1 MAISDY
7 DTLKSAVAGWLDRS
21 DMNPTDGALKGRVE
35 EFIAL
40 AEARMN
46 RTLRLSMMLN
56 VDQTTLGGAAALVA
70 GTRDYA
76 LPSGYLQ
83 MLDFHLR
90 TDPITTL
97 SYLTLENM
105 NRMWAG
111 SQGGRPQAYTI
122 FSDNASG
129 TPVKKVRLGP
139 SPDVAYDYSI
149 TFYKKID
156 ALSASNETEQML
168 TDNPDVYLYGALMEA
183 EPFLMNDARVQLWAA
198 ALSQSISAL
207 QEQDNKDRHSGSA
220 MRVMNTG
227 GYQ

>member
-1 MAISDY
+1 MAINTY
-7 DTLKSAVAGWLDRS
+7 ATLQTAVANWLDRS
-21 DMNPTDGALKGRVE
+21 DLTDRIP

-46 RTLRLSMMLN
+46 RTLRLAIMLN

-90 TDPITTL
+90 TSPITTL
-97 SYLTLENM
+97 SYLTPENM

-111 SQGGRPQAYTI
+111 SQGGRPVAYTI

-129 TPVKKVRLGP
+129 TPIKSVRLGP
-139 SPDVAYDYSI
+139 SPGSAYDYSI

-156 ALSASNETEQML
+156 ALSDSNTTEQML
-168 TDNPDVYLYGALMEA
+168 TNNPDVYLYGALLEA
-183 EPFLMNDARVQLWAA
+183 EPFLMNDQRVQLWATA
-198 ALSQSISAL
+198 FQEALRAL

-227 GYQ
+227 GYY

>member
-1 MAISDY
+1 MAINTY
-7 DTLKSAVAGWLDRS
+7 ATLQTAVANWLDRS
-21 DMNPTDGALKGRVE
+21 DLTDRIP

-46 RTLRLSMMLN
+46 RTLRLAIMLN
-56 VDQTTLGGAAALVA
+56 VDETTLGGAATLVS

-83 MLDFHLR
+83 MVDFHLR
-90 TDPITTL
+90 TSPIVTL
-97 SYLTLENM
+97 SYLTPENM

-111 SQGGRPQAYTI
+111 SQGGRPLAYTI

-139 SPDVAYDYSI
+139 SPDSGYDYSI
-149 TFYKKID
+149 MFYKKID
-156 ALSASNETEQML
+156 ALSDSNTTEQML
-168 TDNPDVYLYGALMEA
+168 TNNPDVYLYGALLEA
-183 EPFLMNDARVQLWAA
+183 EPFLMNDQRVGLWLAA
-198 ALSQSISAL
+198 FEKAIADL

-227 GYQ
+227 GYY

>member
-1 MAISDY
+1 MAINTY
-7 DTLKSAVAGWLDRS
+7 ATLQTAVANWLDRS
-21 DMNPTDGALKGRVE
+21 DLTDRIP

-56 VDQTTLGGAAALVA
+56 VDETTLGGAATLVA

-83 MLDFHLR
+83 MVDFHLR
-90 TDPITTL
+90 TSPITTL
-97 SYLTLENM
+97 SYLTPENM

-111 SQGGRPQAYTI
+111 SQGGKPLAYTI
-122 FSDNASG
+122 FADNSTG
-129 TPVKKVRLGP
+129 TPIKKVRLGP
-139 SPDVAYDYSI
+139 SPASAYDYSI
-149 TFYKKID
+149 MFYKKID
-156 ALSASNETEQML
+156 ALSVANTTEQML
-168 TDNPDVYLYGALMEA
+168 TDNPDIYLYGALLEA
-183 EPFLMNDARVQLWAA
+183 EPFLMNDQRVQLWATA
-198 ALSQSISAL
+198 FQESVRAL

-227 GYQ
+227 GYY

>member
-1 MAISDY
+1 
-7 DTLKSAVAGWLDRS
+7 
-21 DMNPTDGALKGRVE
+21 
-35 EFIAL
+35 
-40 AEARMN
+40 MN
-46 RTLRLSMMLN
+46 RTLRLAIMLN
-56 VDQTTLGGAAALVA
+56 VDETTLGGAAKLVG

-83 MLDFHLR
+83 MVDFHLR

-97 SYLTLENM
+97 SYLTPENM

-111 SQGGRPQAYTI
+111 STSGKTVAYTI

-139 SPDVAYDYSI
+139 TPASAYDYSI
-149 TFYKKID
+149 MFYKKID
-156 ALSASNETEQML
+156 ALSAGSPTGQML
-168 TDNPDVYLYGALMEA
+168 TDNPDVYLYGALLEA
-183 EPFLMNDARVQLWAA
+183 EPFLMNDSRVQLWATA
-198 ALSQSISAL
+198 FQESLRAL

-227 GYQ
+227 GYY

>member
-1 MAISDY
+1 MAINTY
-7 DTLKSAVAGWLDRS
+7 ATLQTAVSNWLDRS
-21 DMNPTDGALKGRVE
+21 DLTDRIP

-46 RTLRLSMMLN
+46 RTLRLALMLN
-56 VDQTTLGGAAALVA
+56 VDQTTLGGATALVA

-90 TDPITTL
+90 TSPITTL
-97 SYLTLENM
+97 SYLTPENM

-111 SQGGRPQAYTI
+111 SQGGTPLAYTI

-129 TPVKKVRLGP
+129 TPIKSVRLGP
-139 SPDVAYDYSI
+139 APDSAYDYSI
-149 TFYKKID
+149 MFYKKID
-156 ALSASNETEQML
+156 ALSVTNTTEAML
-168 TDNPDVYLYGALMEA
+168 TDNPDVYLYGALLEA
-183 EPFLMNDARVQLWAA
+183 EPFLMNDQRVQLWATA
-198 ALSQSISAL
+198 FQESMRAL

-220 MRVMNTG
+220 MRVMNTS
-227 GYQ
+227 GYH

>member
-1 MAISDY
+1 MAINTY
-7 DTLKSAVAGWLDRS
+7 ATLQTAVSNWLDRS
-21 DMNPTDGALKGRVE
+21 DLTDRIP

-46 RTLRLSMMLN
+46 RTLRLAIMLN
-56 VDQTTLGGAAALVA
+56 IDETTLGGADKLVG
-70 GTRDYA
+70 GTRDYS

-83 MLDFHLR
+83 MVDFHLR

-97 SYLTLENM
+97 SYLTPENM

-111 SQGGRPQAYTI
+111 STSGKTVAYTI

-139 SPDVAYDYSI
+139 APASAYDYSI
-149 TFYKKID
+149 MFYKKID
-156 ALSASNETEQML
+156 ALSAGSPTGQML
-168 TDNPDVYLYGALMEA
+168 TDNPDVYLYGALLEA
-183 EPFLMNDARVQLWAA
+183 EPFLMNDSRVQLWATA
-198 ALSQSISAL
+198 FQESLRAL

-227 GYQ
+227 GYY